1 MVEVSPSA
9 ADRTNVT
16 GTATL
21 GGATVNASFASGSYV
36 TKQYTIVNAAGGIN
50 GTFGS
55 LVSTN
60 LPFPLAASLSYDANN
75 AYLNSRSVVTARPE
89 QQSEE
94 CRKRIDQ
101 FLQ

>member
-36 TKQYTIVNAAGGIN
+36 PKNIP
-50 GTFGS
+50 S
-55 LVSTN
+55 ST
-60 LPFPLAASLSYDANN
+60 LPAASTAP
-75 AYLNSRSVVTARPE
+75 SVRW
-89 QQSEE
+89 
-94 CRKRIDQ
+94 
-101 FLQ
+101 